1 MRIFGELFQARRPQG
16 LGGWG
21 GEAERARRG
30 PSMEEVKAK
39 LATLIG
45 EKKRSATPDNGASWE
60 QAYLSTFD
68 CLDRLGIGR
77 QTLSEKLK
85 VIHIAGTKVS
95 ATRSPLERR
104 KEGQDLVALI
114 DRSGRSLT
122 LNAHP
127 HAPELFSTD
136 DDDDDDALCCCDVG
150 ANRARAARARSA
162 SQSSG
167 TRAARRRAC
176 SPPRTW

>member
-1 MRIFGELFQARRPQG
+1 MRKASGA
-16 LGGWG
+16 GGA

-39 LATLIG
+39 LATLIS

-136 DDDDDDALCCCDVG
+136 DDDDDDAMCCDFG

>member
-1 MRIFGELFQARRPQG
+1 MRIFGLSRGRPQQRG
-16 LGGWG
+16 LGGWR

-39 LATLIG
+39 LATLIS